1 MDPRGDYIG
10 GRFHAPTGDGFS
22 SHDPAREGVVV
33 LHTAGSPERVR
44 TACEAAASAAP
55 AWSALSLAERWAKL
69 ERFRDAIAAREDA
82 LSEAISREMG
92 KIRSEARTEIKSL
105 AGRFALVRSA
115 VERDLAGGAVPG
127 FPQEELRYRAHGVVA
142 VIGPFN
148 FPLHLCHAHVV
159 PALLLGNAVV
169 MKPSEITPLCGER
182 YAEAAEAA
190 GLPPGV
196 LNVVQGRVGPA
207 LVTDPRVGALAFT
220 GSWATGRRIVE
231 ALLDRPDVLVALEMG
246 GKNCCVVLEDADV
259 RQAAHEIV
267 MGGYLTTGQRCTCTD
282 RVLVHRS
289 KIGALQDALI
299 GVLRSLRFGDPEDP
313 RAFAG
318 PLATL
323 DAKAKFVAAI
333 GRARAAGA
341 DVLFAG
347 DDGPAAFAGATL
359 HRLKDGVHEVAGYT
373 DEEIFGP
380 DLCLE
385 AIDGDDEAIA
395 VLETSPY
402 GFAHGVFTQDDERFA
417 RYARELRAGILNR
430 NRSTNQASPR
440 LPFSG
445 VKKSG
450 NFRPA
455 GAWAGRNMVYPVAM
469 QTQVAGAITPHPMIV
484 AGLPAPDLDE
494 LEARHAREE
503 AEDAARS
510 LLGSPRPNDLRL
522 PKGGELP
529 RSTEL
534 LERFYAGNRFV
545 REKKPMLFDHL
556 RSSGPYFVSIDD
568 EPLSVIDSMSQT
580 ATIPA
585 GFSPDSVV
593 RAFVEGGFGET
604 PIANT
609 DTTESRVANEFAN
622 TLRAL
627 VPGLPTV
634 SFVNSGAEANEK
646 AYALCRLHGPAGA
659 TKLLAFDGSFHGR
672 TMLALY
678 ASHNPQKR
686 LPFEIAGY
694 EVTYAPFPV
703 WASPGDEPSEPSG
716 WREVCASGDAGELER
731 RFASTQ
737 DSLLAAEARALAF
750 VARTLARGEHFAV
763 DVEPMQS
770 EGGDRYV
777 TARFHRGLRLVT
789 RAHGVP
795 LIMDEVQCGFGLG
808 GTFAWHSRFGLIDA
822 QGNPDTPDCLT
833 FAKRAQAGV
842 CMSRFEDPEPTSA
855 FAASLVR
862 GRLHAELFDAA
873 DAARVEALVRPR
885 LAEIAKRWGHR
896 IRNPRCEGYAL
907 AFDLPSEAEMLA
919 YLEQRFWRGAIAFAA
934 GTTTV
939 RYRLSAA
946 FDERAIDAVFDVIH
960 RSLAWLDA
968 HPGKKAPAWEDLP
981 ARTGKREPAPAFLLR
996 CARRDEADAIVPKIR
1011 GLEAEVYEPARRE
1024 PDERLQLPFA
1034 DPHGSVVVAEAQ
1046 DGTLVGCAL
1055 GAPLERVAVPGA
1067 DRDPMRG
1074 KDNTLY
1080 SIAITVHPRW
1090 HGKGVGRALKIAQL
1104 EHARTMKREDGTPRY
1119 LHVAARNRIP
1129 DASAMSRLAD
1139 SLGAYTVFML
1149 DKQYGDPEGVARYYR
1164 QPLLGQF
1171 APREAP
1177 LASDA
1182 VDLSSGLVRPF
1193 ELPPPSL
1200 RNALLDGSLFGPSVN
1215 KVTLLN
1221 YLTPAAVRA
1230 TEWLAA
1236 LYPALPHFYLTS
1248 SRDETV
1254 DKSVRLLRWHRTK
1267 ATKVVS
1273 FEGAYVGHTTACARS
1288 ISDPCVHRAGP
1299 AYFAWPRVPHPAV
1312 AGSAATIAAL
1322 RALVGEHGAADV
1334 FGIYVEPIQERTGR
1348 VVPSDFWPLLEA
1360 FRAETKIPVVFVE
1373 HASGYYRS
1381 GRGAFFASGISFVP
1395 DVLLGWTGGQSGTVQ
1410 CSSALFVDKP
1420 MTFVSTWDGDELSLV
1435 QAHHQWRAARAIDVA
1450 KASAALDEALRD
1462 VEARGAGLYRVVP
1475 DGSQLATKLASRGV
1489 RARLLPSQGLVIAPA
1504 LDRAVAH
1511 ARLLGEAIAS

>member
-1 MDPRGDYIG
+1 
-10 GRFHAPTGDGFS
+10 
-22 SHDPAREGVVV
+22 
-33 LHTAGSPERVR
+33 
-44 TACEAAASAAP
+44 
-55 AWSALSLAERWAKL
+55 
-69 ERFRDAIAAREDA
+69 
-82 LSEAISREMG
+82 AISREMG

-609 DTTESRVANEFAN
+609 DTTER
-622 TLRAL
+622 
-627 VPGLPTV
+627 
-634 SFVNSGAEANEK
+634 
-646 AYALCRLHGPAGA
+646 
-659 TKLLAFDGSFHGR
+659 
-672 TMLALY
+672 
-678 ASHNPQKR
+678 
-686 LPFEIAGY
+686 
-694 EVTYAPFPV
+694 
-703 WASPGDEPSEPSG
+703 
-716 WREVCASGDAGELER
+716 
-731 RFASTQ
+731 
-737 DSLLAAEARALAF
+737 
-750 VARTLARGEHFAV
+750 
-763 DVEPMQS
+763 
-770 EGGDRYV
+770 
-777 TARFHRGLRLVT
+777 
-789 RAHGVP
+789 
-795 LIMDEVQCGFGLG
+795 
-808 GTFAWHSRFGLIDA
+808 
-822 QGNPDTPDCLT
+822 
-833 FAKRAQAGV
+833 AKRIRKFV
-842 CMSRFEDPEPTSA
+842 C
-855 FAASLVR
+855 
-862 GRLHAELFDAA
+862 
-873 DAARVEALVRPR
+873 
-885 LAEIAKRWGHR
+885 
-896 IRNPRCEGYAL
+896 
-907 AFDLPSEAEMLA
+907 
-919 YLEQRFWRGAIAFAA
+919 
-934 GTTTV
+934 
-939 RYRLSAA
+939 
-946 FDERAIDAVFDVIH
+946 
-960 RSLAWLDA
+960 
-968 HPGKKAPAWEDLP
+968 
-981 ARTGKREPAPAFLLR
+981 
-996 CARRDEADAIVPKIR
+996 
-1011 GLEAEVYEPARRE
+1011 
-1024 PDERLQLPFA
+1024 
-1034 DPHGSVVVAEAQ
+1034 
-1046 DGTLVGCAL
+1046 
-1055 GAPLERVAVPGA
+1055 
-1067 DRDPMRG
+1067 
-1074 KDNTLY
+1074 
-1080 SIAITVHPRW
+1080 
-1090 HGKGVGRALKIAQL
+1090 
-1104 EHARTMKREDGTPRY
+1104 
-1119 LHVAARNRIP
+1119 
-1129 DASAMSRLAD
+1129 
-1139 SLGAYTVFML
+1139 
-1149 DKQYGDPEGVARYYR
+1149 
-1164 QPLLGQF
+1164 
-1171 APREAP
+1171 
-1177 LASDA
+1177 
-1182 VDLSSGLVRPF
+1182 
-1193 ELPPPSL
+1193 
-1200 RNALLDGSLFGPSVN
+1200 
-1215 KVTLLN
+1215 
-1221 YLTPAAVRA
+1221 
-1230 TEWLAA
+1230 
-1236 LYPALPHFYLTS
+1236 
-1248 SRDETV
+1248 
-1254 DKSVRLLRWHRTK
+1254 
-1267 ATKVVS
+1267 
-1273 FEGAYVGHTTACARS
+1273 
-1288 ISDPCVHRAGP
+1288 
-1299 AYFAWPRVPHPAV
+1299 
-1312 AGSAATIAAL
+1312 
-1322 RALVGEHGAADV
+1322 
-1334 FGIYVEPIQERTGR
+1334 
-1348 VVPSDFWPLLEA
+1348 
-1360 FRAETKIPVVFVE
+1360 
-1373 HASGYYRS
+1373 
-1381 GRGAFFASGISFVP
+1381 
-1395 DVLLGWTGGQSGTVQ
+1395 
-1410 CSSALFVDKP
+1410 
-1420 MTFVSTWDGDELSLV
+1420 
-1435 QAHHQWRAARAIDVA
+1435 
-1450 KASAALDEALRD
+1450 
-1462 VEARGAGLYRVVP
+1462 
-1475 DGSQLATKLASRGV
+1475 
-1489 RARLLPSQGLVIAPA
+1489 
-1504 LDRAVAH
+1504 
-1511 ARLLGEAIAS
+1511 